1 MANKNIRQAV
11 DKLEDIYDI
20 GQDIHQFTIDTL
32 EDVINDLIELG
43 DDETLTRYKFNI
55 SKDSWHY
62 RLTNILEVM
71 RTDIP
76 DNAKIQEVMKIMEE
90 TEYE

>member
-1 MANKNIRQAV
+1 MKNKNIRQAV

-32 EDVINDLIELG
+32 EDIINDLIELG

-76 DNAKIQEVMKIMEE
+76 DYAKIQEVMKIMEG
-90 TEYE
+90 TNFD

>member
-43 DDETLTRYKFNI
+43 DDETLTQYKFNI

-76 DNAKIQEVMKIMEE
+76 DYAKIQEVMKIMEE
-90 TEYE
+90 TSFE

>member
-1 MANKNIRQAV
+1 MKNKNIRQAV

-71 RTDIP
+71 RKDIP
-76 DNAKIQEVMKIMEE
+76 DYAKIQEVMEIMEG
-90 TEYE
+90 TNFD

>member
-20 GQDIHQFTIDTL
+20 GHGIHQFTIDTL

-55 SKDSWHY
+55 NKDSWHY

-76 DNAKIQEVMKIMEE
+76 DYAKIQEVMKIMEE
-90 TEYE
+90 TSFE